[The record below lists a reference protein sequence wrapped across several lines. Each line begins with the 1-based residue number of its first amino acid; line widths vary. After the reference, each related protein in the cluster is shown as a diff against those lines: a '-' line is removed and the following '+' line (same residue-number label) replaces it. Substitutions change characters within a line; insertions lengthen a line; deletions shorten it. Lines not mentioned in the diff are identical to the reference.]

1 MQQASSSIWLK
12 IVVYVMLVG
21 LAPLLAAL
29 LFKLS
34 LTVVAQPETETSLG
48 LIALVSCLFYVC
60 GLVFAL
66 CVCVEHEFKKLV
78 ENLCNSMSLSKKQ

>member
-12 IVVYVMLVG
+12 ILVYVMLVG

-34 LTVVAQPETETSLG
+34 LTTVAQPETETSLK
-48 LIALVSCLFYVC
+48 LIALVSCVFYIC

-66 CVCVEHEFKKLV
+66 CACAEHKFKKLV